1 MEVAPILDM
10 LSPRSTLV
18 LSGIAMLTL
27 SAIVVAC
34 GGATTSG
41 ISGPGSDGGTGGSDG
56 GTASDGSVSPSGCPE
71 SMPAA
76 GTSCDKPGATC
87 EYGGQGPL
95 LLCSTLAQCQTQGG
109 GAGSWTVTPA
119 DAKCIATPT
128 QNPSSCPKAF
138 GDVPTGAKCP
148 AGNALGTASCVYPE
162 GMCGCESCYEPS
174 DGSLG
179 NQSQE
184 WKCDPYPMP
193 GDGCPSP
200 RPEIGSACPKE
211 GQSCFYG
218 GGCGTPIPFSAIACQ
233 SGAWT
238 PEAVGLDC
246 AILTCGK

>member
-1 MEVAPILDM
+1 M
-10 LSPRSTLV
+10 LSSHSPLV
-18 LSGIAMLTL
+18 LSGLAMLTL

-41 ISGPGSDGGTGGSDG
+41 ISGPGADGGNGGTDGGTG
-56 GTASDGSVSPSGCPE
+56 ADGSSPSGCPDT
-71 SMPAA
+71 MPTA
-76 GTSCDKPGATC
+76 GTQCDKPGASC

-95 LLCSTLAQCQTQGG
+95 LLCSTLAQCVTRDGPT
-109 GAGSWTVTPA
+109 GSWTVTPPA
-119 DAKCIATPT
+119 ATCISTPA

-148 AGNALGTASCVYPE
+148 GGNALGAASCVYPE

-179 NQSQE
+179 NQNQE

-233 SGAWT
+233 NGAWT